1 MITVVL
7 NIITSA
13 VLSEKF
19 VDPPLPS
26 RGIKPRIIWNKV
38 RLRMFVM
45 EITRAVITQ
54 RIHCGD
60 LFDLAN
66 LTWIESISTHNSFI
80 DRSKLSTKL
89 SVWFEL
95 SIKCCPVKERRFSV
109 QGAKSIVFLHK
120 CRECSILSLHPFVE
134 HTRIFLL
141 FKEWRGKW
149 HSNFLR
155 ELLPVFAGPDS
166 VMAIAWF
173 SLRSV

>member
-1 MITVVL
+1 MEMITVVL
-7 NIITSA
+7 NIITSS
-13 VLSEKF
+13 VLSQKF

-45 EITRAVITQ
+45 EITPAVITQ

-66 LTWIESISTHNSFI
+66 LTSIESISTHNSFI

-109 QGAKSIVFLHK
+109 QGAKSIVFFHK

-134 HTRIFLL
+134 HIRIFFTL
-141 FKEWRGKW
+141 
-149 HSNFLR
+149 
-155 ELLPVFAGPDS
+155 
-166 VMAIAWF
+166 
-173 SLRSV
+173 

>member
-1 MITVVL
+1 MEMITVVL

-19 VDPPLPS
+19 VDPPFPS

-66 LTWIESISTHNSFI
+66 LT
-80 DRSKLSTKL
+80 
-89 SVWFEL
+89 
-95 SIKCCPVKERRFSV
+95 
-109 QGAKSIVFLHK
+109 
-120 CRECSILSLHPFVE
+120 
-134 HTRIFLL
+134 
-141 FKEWRGKW
+141 
-149 HSNFLR
+149 
-155 ELLPVFAGPDS
+155 
-166 VMAIAWF
+166 
-173 SLRSV
+173 